1 MPESNDD
8 KLVKMYASQNAQL
21 AEQDMDFF
29 TQAYDTEV
37 EETPEEP
44 IETPAAAPAITA
56 PPTSTPVEGTPADR
70 YKAPDSTQQITPEVK
85 GEMQQAGEASI
96 KAADTEKQEFEAN
109 KEQLAPNLE
118 LEGSL
123 PPGPL
128 DAVSAQAQM
137 GQEGLFEPETSPAEK
152 IAGYMQQPHFEAGN
166 LVPQLSIEQ
175 AEHMILTGG
184 SYGMLG
190 MSETASRTRL
200 MDTAAEAYG
209 NVASGDLETS
219 KTAAVT
225 YDKAVHL
232 AAYHNVYTNLRDDDN
247 SIDLESETGSA
258 AFAAKVAEEE
268 KRLRDQIE
276 KGEYQESSKFSKAV
290 RHAAD
295 SVFGAYDPFYWPGR
309 TSDAVAAGAITYGFG
324 VGVGGAL
331 KPFAPKASV
340 IIKSAAEPA
349 SVGAAAIEAATIS
362 PWFAEFA
369 TKYPEYGGFSALA
382 ELGSSVIFGAGT
394 EGGLRRG
401 YAELRKVLTLSPK
414 LAAMDPFQVAA
425 RLRQSSAMYRLMT
438 GDVAN
443 PYLSTVHPEL
453 LTDLFYG
460 PSWRPL
466 RLDEESQAK
475 ALAFTGAYGHLK
487 PFEFDS
493 QYILHRSYNAYQVR
507 DNQKYIAEARTEL
520 QEFLYGGEAGKDA
533 RYTAHLN
540 QLQQDVDVKLFGED
554 GFYSRINK
562 YMAGRVEKDMSDPE
576 EQARMLNAIDPD
588 RLLIDN
594 PRVMMDLVAGIDP
607 KTGIITP
614 PDLATRNLFT
624 KEFAQETLDKYY
636 ATMEKALL
644 PGFLHAKGIFLSKP
658 AGQMEQ
664 AILDKASSLASQAK
678 LYTAN
683 IDPGVAEGVDPRL
696 KDFLETYLA
705 TDGVVG
711 GNPKDFEGLARQI
724 VEDDIAKL
732 SENIQ
737 RIGLTKSGEVTA
749 DPKQMVTSPIDI
761 AHNKLLKAAAY
772 VADAQRQARQQSLEY
787 FTGIKPTTPTSIG
800 PATSAGEIED
810 GVRQFLGRVSKDP
823 LPAKVDE
830 PMLQLFSL
838 FGLAEPK
845 ANFEANIVSP
855 EKVVLRDLAKQPFSE
870 RRNIKFPDAFT
881 GIADDL
887 ITAPEKAI
895 TAGSKYKR
903 YTYLKEAHEA
913 ARTSANVP
921 AHIQDTLTRLS
932 KPTGASANS
941 VEGAAEL
948 FTQNSRAERIY
959 TAAVDTLRKQSVSDP
974 DKTVSPDDVFDAIE
988 QRIALATQKGNHE
1001 EVTKL
1006 ENARA
1011 AIIRAE
1017 DQLATNA
1024 TARPDVQLDSDDID
1038 YDADGAAELVA
1049 SPESI
1054 ADALTGTA
1062 KDTYLQIYESLANTN
1077 ISVKDV
1083 VTQLERGLART
1094 DEIASKVGIGAPGSI
1109 EDYKAGIAEVIAT
1122 LKRQKPEA
1130 ATADPA
1136 QRKLDE
1142 DKLINWFT
1150 REFKGEDPTSL
1161 RQISRDQNKLDMR
1174 QRADVAQKERA
1185 RAFRS
1190 LNGAI
1195 DTMPVN
1201 ADTKALLHKY
1211 KDTQWNILT
1220 REQPDLSTQDKIRLI
1235 KSRLAKNV
1243 NVKEPSLS
1251 LGNNLSALGIDGA
1264 KAKQLIEDLRS
1275 PDDESLRAQA
1285 WQEVLVALNAKKP
1298 GPKAKAGELAEY
1310 EALRTDIMAV
1320 ADPVFPGVPEDVART
1335 PKTVGPLADEMYE
1348 PYAKEIRGADEVQAA
1363 LVEYGDAIQQPSEFG
1378 DRLIKAVQSGDFSG
1392 LSPEQVNTASLIKSA
1407 EAQIVR
1413 KLQKFTGSTAADL
1426 PTLLKHKKTQTLLKA
1441 NDWLQ
1446 AETRAY
1452 AGTPQEQGLV
1462 YAQITLRDMVNG
1474 TNVVKD
1480 AMLATTAQRLKTLDD
1495 ALVASDFDLDAISTM
1510 WLRGAEGQKL
1520 AQNMAQDQV
1529 RNTLVNQGL
1538 DTAELLPYVDQ
1549 VGVRVSEFGQVEV
1562 DVPDQL
1568 NSLIEDLGGTPFRTN
1583 LVQMEDPVAEAADI
1597 ERAARITHI
1606 KARAYDRAGIELH
1619 DIAAKQTNVF
1629 LTSPTADTDLADL
1642 AKRLYGATPVPD
1654 KIGLE
1659 LAKLDLGIKKFGVDD
1674 RTAAGL
1680 VKMHKRLLTEIG
1692 TAAQDL
1698 RRNIQQARAAD
1709 PTAAMTWDSGHLNLV
1724 DLVMFRRRTLM
1735 LQGYEESMRTGK
1747 VHPETLKRLREVE
1760 LKFGPGF
1767 DKSVGRTID
1776 SIAPGALEVTEPE
1789 LLKKN
1794 PDLGTYEARKATK
1807 KSIDQI
1813 KAFTEKDLHFV
1824 EAIADVQDNPQALT
1838 NALRIYNEAIMKDM
1852 AEIARVRSARAQEA
1866 ERLLRP
1872 VETEVRN
1879 ITGQVSDAEK
1889 AVMAQRAEGAEAT
1902 PLAEKVIG
1910 QPETNPEFERAE
1922 VYTPGAP
1929 ESSDPTWISARASE
1943 GAKQGAPLAERTRQK
1958 RQSTSKAPT
1967 GTIKNP
1973 GGAPNNT
1980 RAQAKAEEKA
1990 RRAKEVAERKA
2001 LQEAAKRTAIEEQ
2014 K

>member
-8 KLVKMYASQNAQL
+8 KLVKMYANQNAQL

-44 IETPAAAPAITA
+44 IETAAATPAIAA

-118 LEGSL
+118 LEGNL
-123 PPGPL
+123 PSGPL
-128 DAVSAQAQM
+128 DVVSAQAQM
-137 GQEGLFEPETSPAEK
+137 GQEGLFEPEVSPAEK

-166 LVPQLSIEQ
+166 LIPQLSIEQ

-200 MDTAAEAYG
+200 MDTAAEAYS

-268 KRLRDQIE
+268 RKLRDQIE
-276 KGEYQESSKFSKAV
+276 KGEYQESSKFSKAL

-340 IIKSAAEPA
+340 IVKSAAEPA

-466 RLDEESQAK
+466 RLDEESQTK

-493 QYILHRSYNAYQVR
+493 QYILHRSYDAGQIANNR
-507 DNQKYIAEARTEL
+507 NYISEARTQL
-520 QEFLYGGEAGKDA
+520 QEFLYGGKDGKDA

-540 QLQQDVDVKLFGED
+540 QLQQDIDVKLFGED

-576 EQARMLNAIDPD
+576 EQARMLSAIDPD
-588 RLLIDN
+588 RLLLDN
-594 PRVMMDLVAGIDP
+594 PKVMMDLVAGIDP

-614 PDLATRNLFT
+614 PDLAARNLFT

-636 ATMEKALL
+636 AAMEKALL

-664 AILDKASSLASQAK
+664 AVLDKASSLASQAK

-683 IDPGVAEGVDPRL
+683 IDPGAAEGVDPRL
-696 KDFLETYLA
+696 KDFLKTYIA
-705 TDGVVG
+705 ADGVVG

-787 FTGIKPTTPTSIG
+787 FTGIKPVTPTSIG
-800 PATSAGEIED
+800 PATSAGEIAD
-810 GVRQFLGRVSKDP
+810 GVRNLLGRVSKDP

-855 EKVVLRDLAKQPFSE
+855 EKVILRDLAKQPFSE
-870 RRNIKFPDAFT
+870 RRNIKFPEAFT

-903 YTYLKEAHEA
+903 HTYLKEAHEA

-921 AHIQDTLTRLS
+921 AHIQDVLTRLS
-932 KPTGASANS
+932 KPAGASANS

-1006 ENARA
+1006 ENVRA

-1024 TARPDVQLDSDDID
+1024 TMRPDVQLDSDDID
-1038 YDADGAAELVA
+1038 YDADGAAELAA
-1049 SPESI
+1049 SPEGI
-1054 ADALTGTA
+1054 AEALTGAA

-1083 VTQLERGLART
+1083 VAQLERGLART
-1094 DEIASKVGIGAPGSI
+1094 DEIASKVGVGTPGSI

-1130 ATADPA
+1130 AVADPA

-1150 REFKGEDPTSL
+1150 REFKGEDSTSL
-1161 RQISRDQNKLDMR
+1161 RQVSRDQNKLDMR

-1251 LGNNLSALGIDGA
+1251 LGNNLSALGIDKA

-1275 PDDESLRAQA
+1275 PDDEALRAQA

-1298 GPKAKAGELAEY
+1298 GPKAKADELAKY

-1538 DTAELLPYVDQ
+1538 DTAELLPYIDQ
-1549 VGVRVSEFGQVEV
+1549 VGVRMTESGQVEV
-1562 DVPDQL
+1562 DVPNQL
-1568 NSLIEDLGGTPFRTN
+1568 NSLIEDLGGTPFRAN

-1629 LTSPTADTDLADL
+1629 LTSPIADTDIADL
-1642 AKRLYGATPVPD
+1642 AKRLYGATPVPS
-1654 KIGLE
+1654 KTELE

-1698 RRNIQQARAAD
+1698 RRNIQQVRAAD

-1767 DKSVGRTID
+1767 DKSVGRAID

-1852 AEIARVRSARAQEA
+1852 AEIARIRTAKAQEA

-1879 ITGQVSDAEK
+1879 ITGQISDAEK
-1889 AVMAQRAEGAEAT
+1889 AAMVSRAESAKTT

-1910 QPETNPEFERAE
+1910 QPEINPEFERAK
-1922 VYTPGAP
+1922 VPIGV
-1929 ESSDPTWISARASE
+1929 PT
-1943 GAKQGAPLAERTRQK
+1943 
-1958 RQSTSKAPT
+1958 
-1967 GTIKNP
+1967 
-1973 GGAPNNT
+1973 NT

>member
-8 KLVKMYASQNAQL
+8 KLVKMYANQNAQL

-44 IETPAAAPAITA
+44 IETPAAAPAIV
-56 PPTSTPVEGTPADR
+56 PPATSTPVEGTPADR

-118 LEGSL
+118 LEGNL

-324 VGVGGAL
+324 VGVGSAL

-438 GDVAN
+438 GNVAN
-443 PYLSTVHPEL
+443 PYLLTVNPEL

-493 QYILHRSYNAYQVR
+493 QYILHRSYDADQVR
-507 DNQKYIAEARTEL
+507 NNQKYITEARTEL
-520 QEFLYGGEAGKDA
+520 QEFLYGGKDGKDA

-594 PRVMMDLVAGIDP
+594 PRVMMALVAGIDP

-614 PDLATRNLFT
+614 PDLTTRNLFT

-644 PGFLHAKGIFLSKP
+644 PGFLHAKGVFLSKP
-658 AGQMEQ
+658 TGQMEQ

-696 KDFLETYLA
+696 KDFLKTYIA

-737 RIGLTKSGEVTA
+737 RIGLTKSGKVTT

-761 AHNKLLKAAAY
+761 AQNKLLKAAAY
-772 VADAQRQARQQSLEY
+772 VADAQRQALDY
-787 FTGIKPTTPTSIG
+787 ATGIKPTTPTSIG

-959 TAAVDTLRKQSVSDP
+959 TAAVDTLRKQSVNDP

-1024 TARPDVQLDSDDID
+1024 AARPDIQLDSDDID

-1094 DEIASKVGIGAPGSI
+1094 DEIASKVGVGAPGSI

-1161 RQISRDQNKLDMR
+1161 RQVSRDQNKLDMR
-1174 QRADVAQKERA
+1174 QRADVAQKDRA

-1195 DTMPVN
+1195 DTMPVS

-1220 REQPDLSTQDKIRLI
+1220 RERPDLSTQDKIRLI

-1251 LGNNLSALGIDGA
+1251 LGNNLSALGIDRA

-1298 GPKAKAGELAEY
+1298 GPKAKADELAKY

-1413 KLQKFTGSTAADL
+1413 KLQKFTGFTAADL

-1446 AETRAY
+1446 AETRVY

-1520 AQNMAQDQV
+1520 AQDMAQDQV

-1629 LTSPTADTDLADL
+1629 LTSPTADTDIADL
-1642 AKRLYGATPVPD
+1642 AKRLYGATPVPG
-1654 KIGLE
+1654 KTELE

-1852 AEIARVRSARAQEA
+1852 AEIARVRSAKAQEA

-1872 VETEVRN
+1872 IETEVRN

-1889 AVMAQRAEGAEAT
+1889 AVMAQRAEGAQAT

-1910 QPETNPEFERAE
+1910 QPETNPEFERAK
-1922 VYTPGAP
+1922 VPIGTP
-1929 ESSDPTWISARASE
+1929 D
-1943 GAKQGAPLAERTRQK
+1943 
-1958 RQSTSKAPT
+1958 
-1967 GTIKNP
+1967 
-1973 GGAPNNT
+1973 NT